1 MESERLDKINRINY
15 SINNPIVKSAEQL
28 LFTSINKNQKHRQ
41 ISIKKHTLDNL
52 ISKDA
57 ESKN

>member
-1 MESERLDKINRINY
+1 MESERLEKINRVNY
-15 SINNPIVKSAEQL
+15 SINNPIVNSAEQL
-28 LFTSINKNQKHRQ
+28 STLINKNQEYYP

-52 ISKDA
+52 ISKDV